1 MTASVKQL
9 HDLTDNTEMA
19 TDNPLLN
26 RTIQRVPDKA
36 PKRVQTTEPQMRAL
50 RRILGDD
57 ALELIPFDV
66 REAVDAVYQFGKANP
81 EAFQYTPFDSEQ
93 EKDDAATIM
102 RAYAEM
108 AGDKGYTI
116 YSQADENPALL
127 VWKVTDRRTRKTAS
141 SADAA

>member
-1 MTASVKQL
+1 MTLHSNSSRSMSV
-9 HDLTDNTEMA
+9 
-19 TDNPLLN
+19 
-26 RTIQRVPDKA
+26 
-36 PKRVQTTEPQMRAL
+36 
-50 RRILGDD
+50 RRWTLST
-57 ALELIPFDV
+57 
-66 REAVDAVYQFGKANP
+66 QFGKANP

-141 SADAA
+141 SAGAA